1 MNHHPLQA
9 ALPTT
14 PGALLG
20 YRKSGRPIYLIAGGS
35 EGAPE
40 GQPAPA
46 PADGGA
52 AEATGAPT
60 GQNSGPDT
68 GPEQPTVADPRK
80 VADLPSWA
88 QKLIK
93 DTRNE
98 AAEFRNQLKEL
109 KAQTDAKPDGPTAE
123 ELVATAR
130 QEVAQ
135 QIAKA
140 LGVAPEEEKPLE
152 PAQVIEQ
159 LTSDKAALTTQNEQT
174 ADRLRRTQVEL
185 AVVRQAV
192 QAGADVDALL
202 DSRSFL
208 ANVSGLDPDDKEFA
222 ATITSTIAKA
232 LEDNPKFKAVAPAAT
247 HTKSGGEFGGG
258 PGGRTGDDQLTV
270 DDFRNR
276 RRRGGAKESPAS

>member
-1 MNHHPLQA
+1 MKHHPL
-9 ALPTT
+9 PTA

-20 YRKSGRPIYLIAGGS
+20 NRKDGRPIYVIAGGS

-46 PADGGA
+46 PADGGG
-52 AEATGAPT
+52 AEVTGAPT
-60 GQNSGPDT
+60 GPSSGPGT
-68 GPEQPTVADPRK
+68 EPEQPMVADPRK

-109 KAQTDAKPDGPTAE
+109 KAQSDAKPDGPTAE

-140 LGVAPEEEKPLE
+140 LGVEEEKPLE

-192 QAGADVDALL
+192 KAGADVDALL

-232 LEDNPKFKAVAPAAT
+232 VEDNPKYKAVAPAAT

-270 DDFRNR
+270 DDFRKR
-276 RRRGGAKESPAS
+276 RRGAKESPAS

>member
-1 MNHHPLQA
+1 MKHHPLQA
-9 ALPTT
+9 ALPTA

-40 GQPAPA
+40 GQPAAPA
-46 PADGGA
+46 PEGGT
-52 AEATGAPT
+52 EVTGAPT
-60 GQNSGPDT
+60 GPGAGAGT
-68 GPEQPTVADPRK
+68 GPEKPTVADPRV

-88 QKLIK
+88 QKLIR

-98 AAEFRNQLKEL
+98 AADFRNQLKEL
-109 KAQTDAKPDGPTAE
+109 KTASEAKPDGPTAE

-130 QEVAQ
+130 QEVAA

-159 LTSDKAALTTQNEQT
+159 LTADKETLTKDHAALG
-174 ADRLRRTQVEL
+174 DRLRRTQVEL

-192 QAGADVDALL
+192 KLGADVDALL

-208 ANVSGLDPDDKEFA
+208 ANVSGLNPDDKEFA
-222 ATITSTIAKA
+222 NTITSTITKA
-232 LEDNPKFKAVAPAAT
+232 VEDNPKFKAVAPAAT

-270 DDFRNR
+270 DDFRKR
-276 RRRGGAKESPAS
+276 RRGAKESPTA

>member
-1 MNHHPLQA
+1 MKHHPLQA
-9 ALPTT
+9 ALPTA

-46 PADGGA
+46 PVDGGG
-52 AEATGAPT
+52 AEVTDAPT
-60 GQNSGPDT
+60 RPDSQ
-68 GPEQPTVADPRK
+68 PEQPTVADPRK
-80 VADLPSWA
+80 VADLPPWA

-98 AAEFRNQLKEL
+98 AADFRNQLKEL
-109 KAQTDAKPDGPTAE
+109 KTAAEAKPDGPTAE

-130 QEVAQ
+130 QEVAA

-140 LGVAPEEEKPLE
+140 LGVAPEEEKPLD
-152 PAQVIEQ
+152 PQQVIEQ
-159 LTSDKAALTTQNEQT
+159 LTTDKETLTKDHTALG
-174 ADRLRRTQVEL
+174 DRLRRTQVEL

-192 QAGADVDALL
+192 KLGADVDALL

-208 ANVSGLDPDDKEFA
+208 ANLSGLDPDDKEFA
-222 ATITSTIAKA
+222 TMITSTITKA
-232 LEDNPKFKAVAPAAT
+232 VEDNPKFKAVAPAAT

-270 DDFRNR
+270 DDFRKR
-276 RRRGGAKESPAS
+276 RRGAKESPTA